1 MPVTLWVQWPHWPL
15 LIVFPVASRHDLFSR
30 VSQKRGSTNRG
41 QTCFPT
47 RTTVW
52 LLTAGLLLWLAGLLA
67 PLLTRWLPEDIA
79 RAGRWLVY
87 GFDGAVLLLFV
98 LDAILAARASR
109 RLTVRRER
117 PVRLS
122 LGVENDVT
130 LVVENRGRRA
140 LRLTLRDLPP
150 ADFRAVPDMLPLTV
164 PGHGWARATYRLLPT
179 QRGDFDFGDVAVR
192 CHGPL
197 GLASL
202 DHAAPTAEPVQVYPN
217 LLEVR
222 RYEALVRTTLVR
234 SGGYRAKRLPG
245 AGREFSHYR
254 EYTPDDD
261 YRNVSWKATARR
273 HKPITAVQESEHSQ
287 DLIFCL
293 DVGRMMAAR
302 VGTLT
307 KLDHAINAVLMLTHV
322 SQTFQD
328 NVGLLVFS
336 HSVHLWLPPAKG
348 KAQHARFLQALYSVK
363 PELCY
368 VNYREAFSY
377 LIGHHHKRALTLV
390 FTDLLDAVVSRDYLD
405 AAALLRR
412 YHLPVTLAVAD
423 VPLQKLATRIPANVE
438 QMYDVLT
445 ARDLLQGRAELLR
458 HLERQGVMVL
468 DTVPERLTV
477 DAVNR
482 YLALKTGVRT

>member
-1 MPVTLWVQWPHWPL
+1 M
-15 LIVFPVASRHDLFSR
+15 
-30 VSQKRGSTNRG
+30 
-41 QTCFPT
+41 
-47 RTTVW
+47 
-52 LLTAGLLLWLAGLLA
+52 
-67 PLLTRWLPEDIA
+67 
-79 RAGRWLVY
+79 
-87 GFDGAVLLLFV
+87 
-98 LDAILAARASR
+98 
-109 RLTVRRER
+109 TVRRER
-117 PVRLS
+117 PARLS

-130 LVVENRGRRA
+130 FVVDNHSPRP
-140 LRLTLRDLPP
+140 LRVTLRDVPP
-150 ADFRAVPDMLPLTV
+150 PDFRAEPDMLDVAV
-164 PGHGWARATYRLLPT
+164 PGHGWVRATYRLLPT
-179 QRGDFDFGDVAVR
+179 QRGNFEFGDAAVR
-192 CHGPL
+192 CYGPL
-197 GLASL
+197 GLACVERTVAL
-202 DHAAPTAEPVQVYPN
+202 AEPVQVFPN

-254 EYTPDDD
+254 DYAPDDD
-261 YRNVSWKATARR
+261 YRAVSWNATARR

-336 HSVHLWLPPAKG
+336 HTVHLWLPPAKG

-377 LIGHHHKRALTLV
+377 LIAQHHKRALTLV

-405 AAALLRR
+405 AAVLLRR
-412 YHLPVTLAVAD
+412 FHLPVTLAVAD
-423 VPLQKLATRIPANVE
+423 VPLQQLASRSPAGVE
-438 QMYDVLT
+438 QMYDILT
-445 ARDLLQGRAELLR
+445 ARDLLHGRAELLR
-458 HLERQGVMVL
+458 HLERQGVLVL
-468 DTVPERLTV
+468 DTVPQRLTV

-482 YLALKTGVRT
+482 YLALKMGVRT

>member
-1 MPVTLWVQWPHWPL
+1 ML
-15 LIVFPVASRHDLFSR
+15 
-30 VSQKRGSTNRG
+30 
-41 QTCFPT
+41 PT

-52 LLTAGLLLWLAGLLA
+52 LLAAGLLLWLASLLA
-67 PLLTRWLPEDIA
+67 PLLTRWLPEDTA

-87 GFDGAVLLLFV
+87 GFDGAVLALFV
-98 LDAILAARASR
+98 TDGFLAARASR
-109 RLTVRRER
+109 PGRLTVRRER
-117 PVRLS
+117 PARLS
-122 LGVENDVT
+122 LGVANEVT
-130 LVVENRGRRA
+130 LVVENRSSRS

-150 ADFRAVPDMLPLTV
+150 ADFSVEPDVLDVSV
-164 PGHGWARATYRLLPT
+164 PGHGWVRSAYRLLPT
-179 QRGDFDFGDVAVR
+179 QRGNFAFGDVAAR
-192 CHGPL
+192 CYGPL
-197 GLASL
+197 GLAAVDRSVG
-202 DHAAPTAEPVQVYPN
+202 AAEPVQVYPN

-254 EYTPDDD
+254 EYSPDDD
-261 YRNVSWKATARR
+261 YRHVSWKATARR

-336 HSVHLWLPPAKG
+336 HTVHLWLPPAKG
-348 KAQHARFLQALYSVK
+348 KAQHARFLQALYGVQ

-377 LIGHHHKRALTLV
+377 LVAQHHKRALTLV

-412 YHLPVTLAVAD
+412 FHLPVTLAVAD
-423 VPLQKLATRIPANVE
+423 VPLQQLAARAPGGVE
-438 QMYDVLT
+438 DIYDVLT
-445 ARDLLQGRAELLR
+445 ARDLLHGRAELLR

-482 YLALKTGVRT
+482 YLSLKTGVRT

>member
-1 MPVTLWVQWPHWPL
+1 MV
-15 LIVFPVASRHDLFSR
+15 
-30 VSQKRGSTNRG
+30 
-41 QTCFPT
+41 PT
-47 RTTVW
+47 RTTIW
-52 LLTAGLLLWLAGLLA
+52 FLIAGLALLA
-67 PLLTRWLPEDIA
+67 PLLTRWIPEDTA
-79 RAGRWLVY
+79 RAGCWLVY
-87 GFDGAVLLLFV
+87 GFDAAILLLF
-98 LDAILAARASR
+98 LADATLAARASR
-109 RLTVRRER
+109 ARRMTVRRER
-117 PVRLS
+117 PARLS
-122 LGVENDVT
+122 LGVENDVS
-130 LVVENRGRRA
+130 LVIENRGAQR

-150 ADFRAVPDMLPLTV
+150 PDFRAEPDTLTLTV

-179 QRGDFDFGDVAVR
+179 QRGNFDFGDVAVR
-192 CHGPL
+192 CHGPF
-197 GLASL
+197 GLASV
-202 DHAAPTAEPVQVYPN
+202 DHSVAAAEPVQVYPN
-217 LLEVR
+217 LLEIR

-245 AGREFSHYR
+245 VGREFSHYR

-273 HKPITAVQESEHSQ
+273 NKPITAVQESEHSQ

-336 HSVHLWLPPAKG
+336 HTVHLWLPPAKG

-368 VNYREAFSY
+368 VNYREAFNY
-377 LIGHHHKRALTLV
+377 LIARHHKRAMTLV
-390 FTDLLDAVVSRDYLD
+390 FTDLLDAVVSKDYLD

-423 VPLQKLATRIPANVE
+423 VPLQQLAARAPGNVD
-438 QMYDVLT
+438 QMLDILT
-445 ARDLLQGRAELLR
+445 ARDLLHGRAELLR